1 VRISSSA
8 VAIDTLAVHDR
19 RDPLGFDAA
28 RHSVNQA
35 CRKAGIRPQDTDLF
49 EFCDSYSVYA
59 ALSLEAAGFA
69 ERGEGWELAQNGSL
83 TLQGK
88 LPSLTMGGQKGRGNP
103 LGASGIYQVVEAVQ
117 QLRGDAGANQVK
129 NARRA
134 LVQSLGGAA
143 STAVT
148 HVLERMEG

>member
-1 VRISSSA
+1 
-8 VAIDTLAVHDR
+8 
-19 RDPLGFDAA
+19 
-28 RHSVNQA
+28 
-35 CRKAGIRPQDTDLF
+35 
-49 EFCDSYSVYA
+49 
-59 ALSLEAAGFA
+59 
-69 ERGEGWELAQNGSL
+69 
-83 TLQGK
+83 
-88 LPSLTMGGQKGRGNP
+88 MGGQKGRGYP